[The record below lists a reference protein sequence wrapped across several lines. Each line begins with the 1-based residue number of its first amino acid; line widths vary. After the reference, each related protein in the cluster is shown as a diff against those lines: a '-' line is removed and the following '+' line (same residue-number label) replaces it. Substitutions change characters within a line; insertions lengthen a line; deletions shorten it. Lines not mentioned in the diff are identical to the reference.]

1 MSSGPRSMNDFSMNG
16 STPGSY
22 KDVIVKRHTFRS
34 LVDQNF
40 ADGLNGTMKIKD
52 GKAESDEIGEADEKE
67 EDSPALPKRIKKT
80 HYPKSSL
87 ALNQV
92 EK

>member
-1 MSSGPRSMNDFSMNG
+1 
-16 STPGSY
+16 
-22 KDVIVKRHTFRS
+22 
-34 LVDQNF
+34 
-40 ADGLNGTMKIKD
+40 MKIKD